1 MKGEN
6 RPMCAWGPAQ
16 RLGVWQRLGLS
27 SRKCVCDSDIL
38 AGEKSSSLLSS
49 KWCAARVLWCVWR
62 QLSPSHSTARSA
74 GPLGRPTACS
84 GQESKSPAP
93 GQTLHKRST
102 GHILSILGGR
112 DRHSKRKRNV
122 QMNILKNFHLSF
134 YEISALGI
142 FYHANQALFS
152 HFKKKICKN
161 YYNPGRL
168 NF

>member
-1 MKGEN
+1 MPGGLHRGWACDRGSDCPLGSVSVIQTFWLGRRARLCLVLNDVQLGCSDVSEDSL
-6 RPMCAWGPAQ
+6 APAIPQ
-16 RLGVWQRLGLS
+16 HGQQGRDVQLPVVVRSPRARTWTDAPQ
-27 SRKCVCDSDIL
+27 
-38 AGEKSSSLLSS
+38 E
-49 KWCAARVLWCVWR
+49 AA
-62 QLSPSHSTARSA
+62 QGIYSPS
-74 GPLGRPTACS
+74 LGDR
-84 GQESKSPAP
+84 
-93 GQTLHKRST
+93 
-102 GHILSILGGR
+102 GR

-152 HFKKKICKN
+152 HLKKKICKN